1 MSEQGDNTQS
11 VALWVVFGV
20 VGLVVASAVTFAAVR
35 GNGGSSNGVDSSSS
49 FRNTP
54 SAAITDAPRVY
65 FEVADDLLPAA
76 ASQPL
81 NQVAD
86 AARADTTKS
95 VHIVSFHDTTGNVSK
110 NVELARRRA
119 ERVHHAL
126 EANGV
131 SPQQLV
137 ISDPVP
143 APDSGDPKDL
153 RRVEL
158 QLR

>member
-1 MSEQGDNTQS
+1 MSEQNDNTQS

-35 GNGGSSNGVDSSSS
+35 DSDSTSPRRSSSS
-49 FRNTP
+49 M
-54 SAAITDAPRVY
+54 AINDAPRVY

-81 NQVAD
+81 GQVAD

-95 VHIVSFHDTTGNVSK
+95 VHIVAFHDATGNVAK

-137 ISDPVP
+137 VSDPVAGP
-143 APDSGDPKDL
+143 ESADPKEL